1 MSVKAADIDRVFTKL
16 RLEVRDG
23 KDKIA
28 WLVVDDVK
36 IWMTGRSHGKGAVGG
51 VAHLLRQQLKVNEAT
66 FRGLIQCPVSR
77 DDYLGILREKKILL

>member
-28 WLVVDDVK
+28 WLVVDNVK
-36 IWMTGRSHGKGAVGG
+36 VLMTGRSQGKGDVGG
-51 VAHLLRQQLKVNEAT
+51 AAHLIRQ
-66 FRGLIQCPVSR
+66 
-77 DDYLGILREKKILL
+77 